1 MNNIDGQ
8 KFQIKRFDKFET
20 GPNTKY
26 VIFLKDFYLKK
37 KKKEKRSD
45 IVSVR
50 TANKRATSS
59 PATPQNPN
67 TGYSPRMK
75 TIIPKV
81 PITIISSVNVKQVV
95 SL

>member
-37 KKKEKRSD
+37 KEKRKKERH
-45 IVSVR
+45 R
-50 TANKRATSS
+50 FS
-59 PATPQNPN
+59 PN
-67 TGYSPRMK
+67 GK
-75 TIIPKV
+75 
-81 PITIISSVNVKQVV
+81 
-95 SL
+95 